1 MDPQLPFNAVF
12 WSDRLRQACKEAK
25 ITPKTAGFRKC
36 KVIT

>member
-12 WSDRLRQACKEAK
+12 WSERLSQACKEAK
-25 ITPKTAGFRKC
+25 TTPKTAGFRKC